1 MPAQTRG
8 FLFSD
13 LRGYSAFVERHG
25 DQVAR
30 ELLARYRHTVREV
43 VIARSGAEIRTEGD
57 SFYVV
62 FESVSDAI
70 HAAIAIQQGLAA
82 AGDPPIVAGIGIHA
96 GEAEDS
102 DEGIVSSAVNI
113 AARICAVAPA
123 GEILV
128 SETVRALTRSYLRDV
143 RFDARGQRR
152 LKGITEPVRLYA
164 VGDAG
169 TARATPPPPRFRRV
183 ALIAAATVALVAA
196 TVAVAYVGGA
206 LTREGL
212 AGQAPSGSSGPT
224 RSALATGTSSP
235 TSAEPSGTTGP
246 RAPYP
251 DAAEQALLARL
262 PATMSVDTCVR
273 ADDDEVPS
281 IPPFHEPGLV
291 PLPVSAAL
299 RCPMGSGLSVFF
311 YAAGRCDLVTA
322 CRSETETA
330 VFSIASR
337 RGVPE
342 GECAEDAAALARW
355 EFGDAR
361 GWVVCGDDTVW
372 TYDDSNLLGRAT
384 SERPGVAYRWFH
396 ENARFPAD

>member
-1 MPAQTRG
+1 M
-8 FLFSD
+8 D
-13 LRGYSAFVERHG
+13 
-25 DQVAR
+25 
-30 ELLARYRHTVREV
+30 
-43 VIARSGAEIRTEGD
+43 
-57 SFYVV
+57 
-62 FESVSDAI
+62 
-70 HAAIAIQQGLAA
+70 IQQALAA

-102 DEGIVSSAVNI
+102 DEGFVSSAVNI

-123 GEILV
+123 GEVLV

-143 RFDARGQRR
+143 SFVPRGQRR

-164 VGDAG
+164 IGELSTERTTG
-169 TARATPPPPRFRRV
+169 RPARIPRV
-183 ALIAAATVALVAA
+183 ALMAAATVFLVAA
-196 TVAVAYVGGA
+196 TVVVAYVGGA

-212 AGQAPSGSSGPT
+212 AGQVPSGSPSASGST
-224 RSALATGTSSP
+224 RLTAPASPMSPGSSA
-235 TSAEPSGTTGP
+235 SAGP

-251 DAAEQALLARL
+251 DAAELQLLARL
-262 PATMSVDTCVR
+262 PSGLSVDTCVR

-311 YAAGRCDLVTA
+311 YAAGTCELVTA

-342 GECAEDAAALARW
+342 SECAADVAALARW

-384 SERPGVAYRWFH
+384 SERPGVAYQWFH

>member
-1 MPAQTRG
+1 
-8 FLFSD
+8 
-13 LRGYSAFVERHG
+13 
-25 DQVAR
+25 
-30 ELLARYRHTVREV
+30 
-43 VIARSGAEIRTEGD
+43 
-57 SFYVV
+57 
-62 FESVSDAI
+62 
-70 HAAIAIQQGLAA
+70 
-82 AGDPPIVAGIGIHA
+82 AGVGIHA

-143 RFDARGQRR
+143 RFVPRGQRR
-152 LKGITEPVRLYA
+152 LKGISEPVRLYA
-164 VGDAG
+164 VEDAG
-169 TARATPPPPRFRRV
+169 AERITPPPGRRRRV
-183 ALIAAATVALVAA
+183 ALIAASTLALVAA
-196 TVAVAYVGGA
+196 TVAIAYVGGA

-212 AGQAPSGSSGPT
+212 AGQVPPGSPSPIASARNTSMASSLAPE
-224 RSALATGTSSP
+224 ATG
-235 TSAEPSGTTGP
+235 SAGP
-246 RAPYP
+246 RAPFP
-251 DAAEQALLARL
+251 DAAELQLLARL
-262 PATMSVDTCVR
+262 PSTMSVDSCVR
-273 ADDDEVPS
+273 ADEDEVPS

-311 YAAGRCDLVTA
+311 YAAGRCELVTA

-342 GECAEDAAALARW
+342 AECAPEVAALARW

-372 TYDDSNLLGRAT
+372 TYDDSNLLGRAS

-396 ENARFPAD
+396 ENARFPAE